1 MPARIIEKKKTP
13 FRSRKLDPV
22 TLDIIENALRNAR
35 IEMDATL
42 FRTAM
47 SPGIR
52 EQGDAFPLIADH
64 KGRMI
69 VGQFGSFIDGFL
81 RCYNGDIED
90 GDMVWLSDPY
100 SCEGAVSHSNDW
112 LILLPVFRS
121 GRLISWAAMFGH
133 QSDIGGKVP
142 GSIPVD
148 SRSIFEEG
156 VRIPPVKIFKKGVYQ
171 EDLVTLVMHQT
182 RKPDWCRADLAAIIA
197 SCRVAARRVN
207 EICDRFGDD
216 VYVTATENLLQRNH
230 RAMKQL
236 LTTAIGTDKV
246 SFEDYIC
253 DDGVGFGPY
262 KIKCTMWRETK
273 GKSTRVIL
281 DFAGTD
287 PQARASINF
296 LLNENMFKMFFG
308 IYMIMVF
315 DPQILFNDGFYDLVD
330 VRIPDGSLLK
340 PKFPAP
346 LSGRTHALGRI
357 FDILGGLLGQ
367 KTPQFLNA
375 AGFSSSPHLM
385 YSGFD
390 KNDQWFQLFQIGF
403 GGIPGRPMGDGPD
416 GHSLWPGFTNVPNE
430 FLERYLP
437 LRIERYEALAD
448 TGGAGLHR
456 GGNGI
461 HMTYC
466 FLEPGTIA
474 IHDDRWFIPPWGVNG
489 GAPGQRARKILE
501 RKDGTTTIVG
511 NKQDNID
518 VMEGDLLHFIT
529 WGGGGWG
536 DPLARDADLVALEI
550 RRGLVTVTGAR
561 AYGVVIATDGTVDAA
576 ATAALR
582 AEILAHR
589 TGPLP
594 LFDHGADIATLRA
607 HCLAETGLQ
616 PPVQPRW
623 RQSAL
628 AMAAE

>member
-1 MPARIIEKKKTP
+1 MTARIIETKKAAFKP
-13 FRSRKLDPV
+13 RKLDPI

-64 KGRMI
+64 KARMI

-81 RCYNGDIED
+81 KGYNGDIED
-90 GDMVWLSDPY
+90 GDMIWLSDPY
-100 SCEGAVSHSNDW
+100 SCDGAVSHSNDW
-112 LILLPVFRS
+112 LILLPIFRT

-142 GSIPVD
+142 GSIPID
-148 SRSIFEEG
+148 SKSIFEEG
-156 VRIPPVKIFKKGVYQ
+156 VRIPPVKIYKKGVYQ

-182 RKPDWCRADLAAIIA
+182 RRPDWCRADLAAIIA

-207 EICDRFGDD
+207 EICARFGDD
-216 VYVTATENLLQRNH
+216 VYIAATEELLQRNH
-230 RAMKQL
+230 RAMKHL
-236 LTTAIGTDKV
+236 ISTAVGTDKV
-246 SFEDYIC
+246 TFEDYIC

-273 GKSTRVIL
+273 GKTSKVVL
-281 DFAGTD
+281 DFEGTD
-287 PQARASINF
+287 PQAKASINF

-315 DPQILFNDGFYDLVD
+315 DPQILFNDGFYDLID
-330 VRIPDGSLLK
+330 VRIPEGSLLK

-390 KNDQWFQLFQIGF
+390 KKGDWFQLFQIGF

-461 HMTYC
+461 HMTYR
-466 FLEPGTIA
+466 FLESGSIS

-489 GAPGQRARKILE
+489 GEPGARARKIIE
-501 RKDGTTTIVG
+501 RADGSTTIVG
-511 NKQDNID
+511 NKQDNIT
-518 VMEGDLLHFIT
+518 VNEGDLLHFIT

-536 DPLARDADLVALEI
+536 DPLERDPAFVALEI
-550 RRGLVTVTGAR
+550 RQGLVTHEGAKS
-561 AYGVVIATDGTVDAA
+561 YGVFIAEDGKVD
-576 ATAALR
+576 TAKTEHLRETLR
-582 AEILAHR
+582 ASR
-589 TGPLP
+589 GTLP
-594 LFDHGADIATLRA
+594 LFNYGPNLETLRA
-607 HCLAETGLQ
+607 HCEAETGLAPPQQ
-616 PPVQPRW
+616 PFWSKAQR
-623 RQSAL
+623 
-628 AMAAE
+628 MAAE